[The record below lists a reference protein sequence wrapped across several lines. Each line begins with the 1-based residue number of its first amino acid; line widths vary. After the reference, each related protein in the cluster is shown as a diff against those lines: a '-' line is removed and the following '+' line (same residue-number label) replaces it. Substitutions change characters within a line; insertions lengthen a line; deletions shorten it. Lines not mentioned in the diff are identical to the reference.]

1 MMASVLALG
10 FVFLAST
17 TSMATPA
24 KPKKP
29 KKTTSGVTASNLDKT
44 VKPTADFYQYACG
57 GWMANNPLGDEYAR
71 FGSFD
76 VLGENNQQQLKDLVT
91 KIATQKNAPGTIE
104 QKIGDF
110 YNTAMNTEAI
120 NKQGAQPIQSEI
132 QSIAKMQRKDLSVKM
147 AQMLMEGST
156 PFFALFGSADPDN
169 SSMNMAHIWQ
179 SGLGIGDRD
188 YYLDK
193 DQQNIRDEYVK
204 LMTKMFSMSG
214 YSAIAGFKGKEAE
227 MAKRVMALENL
238 LARNAIDKTVLRDP
252 YQSIHKCTPKEFQ
265 QMIPALNI
273 SEYLKTLNLKVDTL
287 NVGQPTYIEAIS
299 NVIDV
304 TDFEVIKA
312 YLAWNVIRNAASY
325 LSDEFVDAS
334 FDFYGK
340 TLSGKTLSGRK
351 ENRPRWKR
359 VIDNVDASLGEAVG
373 QM

>member
-1 MMASVLALG
+1 MALG

-132 QSIAKMQRKDLSVKM
+132 QNIAKMQRKDLSVKM
-147 AQMLMEGST
+147 AQMLMDGST

-169 SSMNMAHIWQ
+169 SSMTIAHFWQ
-179 SGLGIGDRD
+179 SGLGLGDRD
-188 YYLDK
+188 YYLEAE
-193 DQQNIRDEYVK
+193 QQHIRDGYVK
-204 LMTKMFSMSG
+204 LMTDMFRMSG
-214 YSAIAGFKGKEAE
+214 YSKLAGFEGKK
-227 MAKRVMALENL
+227 MFCFFTCMSV
-238 LARNAIDKTVLRDP
+238 
-252 YQSIHKCTPKEFQ
+252 
-265 QMIPALNI
+265 
-273 SEYLKTLNLKVDTL
+273 
-287 NVGQPTYIEAIS
+287 
-299 NVIDV
+299 
-304 TDFEVIKA
+304 
-312 YLAWNVIRNAASY
+312 
-325 LSDEFVDAS
+325 
-334 FDFYGK
+334 
-340 TLSGKTLSGRK
+340 
-351 ENRPRWKR
+351 
-359 VIDNVDASLGEAVG
+359 
-373 QM
+373 